1 MPTTAIAYLRV
12 STSEQGKSGLG
23 LEAQAASVLR
33 FIARSGWKL
42 GGEYIEV
49 ASGRDDSRP
58 RLDDA
63 IAECKRTGSVLI
75 VARLDRL
82 SRRLS
87 FVAKLLEGS
96 VRIVSVDLGKEA
108 DLLTVQIMAVM
119 AETEAR
125 KISERTSEALQA
137 LKARGVKLGNP
148 NWQPAIKSANK
159 VRVANAN
166 AFAER
171 LGPVIEDLRR
181 RCHIDTYAELADTL
195 NRLGFKTRSGKM
207 FFPASV
213 RNVELRWQ
221 SLV

>member
-1 MPTTAIAYLRV
+1 MPTTAIVYLRV
-12 STSEQGKSGLG
+12 STAEQGKSGLG
-23 LEAQAASVLR
+23 LEAQAAAALR

-42 GGEYIEV
+42 GGEYTEV

-58 RLDDA
+58 QLDDA
-63 IAECKRTGSVLI
+63 IAECKRTGSVLV
-75 VARLDRL
+75 VAKLDRL

-87 FVAKLLEGS
+87 FVAKLLEGN
-96 VRIVSVDLGKEA
+96 VRIVAVDLGKEA
-108 DLLTVQIMAVM
+108 DLLTIQIMAVM

-137 LKARGVKLGNP
+137 LKRRGVKLGNP
-148 NWQPAIKSANK
+148 NWVPALAKAKLVRQSNADAFANK
-159 VRVANAN
+159 V
-166 AFAER
+166 
-171 LGPVIEDLRR
+171 GPVIEDLRR
-181 RCHIDTYAELADTL
+181 RCHIDTYSELADTL
-195 NRLGFKTRSGKM
+195 NRLGFKTRQGKM